1 MITCVD
7 GLKWFPNAINNV
19 FPATQLQ
26 FCIVHIIRNSMKT
39 CPEEA

>member
-7 GLKWFPNAINNV
+7 GLKGFPSAINNV

-26 FCIVHIIRNSMKT
+26 FCIVHTVHNSMKYV
-39 CPEEA
+39 PEEA